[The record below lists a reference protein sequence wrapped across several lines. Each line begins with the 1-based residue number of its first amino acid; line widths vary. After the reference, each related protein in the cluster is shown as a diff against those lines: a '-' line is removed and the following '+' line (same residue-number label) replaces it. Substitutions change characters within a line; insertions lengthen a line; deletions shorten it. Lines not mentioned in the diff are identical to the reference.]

1 MNDHILNM
9 LKADLTVLDKLEI
22 KPNFADLARKY
33 KMDYR
38 TVKKYYEGYEGKPK
52 NRKTKSKL
60 DPYASIIEEK
70 LSISRIS
77 HKGIYRML
85 LSQYGEK
92 EIGSYTNFM
101 SYCKKNKLSHG
112 RISAGNPK
120 YETEPGDLAE
130 VDWKESIKLYNRSG
144 EFFEVNIFHIVLKF
158 SRYSYI
164 ELTLSKEQNVLLR
177 VLINSFRFFRGVPN
191 RLLFDNMSTVAIV
204 GGKKKKIHPRIV
216 QFSKDFGFE
225 ARLCRAR
232 SPETKGTNEARN
244 KILDTVRAYD
254 HEFDTYE
261 ELSDIVA
268 QLNSS
273 MNISRC
279 AGTNIS
285 PVLLY
290 YKEKEYLH
298 PMPRREIVESYLE
311 PAKVKVANTQLIYY
325 KGCQYSVDR
334 SLINEYVQPEEFN
347 GKLYLYYKGKCIASH
362 SLTSNPINYASEHY
376 TQLMSYKVK
385 QEDIESTVSRNLEI
399 MNQLNEIRKVDI
411 QRSKAFETAE
421 GMIAYIIQET
431 RHNAWIIRFLSS
443 LNEKEKAVFYQEMKK
458 LYPFVKDESQFY
470 LAFKHA
476 LDRNR
481 LKKLRFDFWLL
492 QENCNYDF
500 LNDDGYEEIGNEFQK
515 DIEEYYSDRIENETK
530 LNKEEQNDI
539 YDTESDLPF

>member
-1 MNDHILNM
+1 
-9 LKADLTVLDKLEI
+9 
-22 KPNFADLARKY
+22 
-33 KMDYR
+33 
-38 TVKKYYEGYEGKPK
+38 
-52 NRKTKSKL
+52 
-60 DPYASIIEEK
+60 
-70 LSISRIS
+70 
-77 HKGIYRML
+77 
-85 LSQYGEK
+85 
-92 EIGSYTNFM
+92 
-101 SYCKKNKLSHG
+101 
-112 RISAGNPK
+112 
-120 YETEPGDLAE
+120 
-130 VDWKESIKLYNRSG
+130 
-144 EFFEVNIFHIVLKF
+144 
-158 SRYSYI
+158 
-164 ELTLSKEQNVLLR
+164 
-177 VLINSFRFFRGVPN
+177 
-191 RLLFDNMSTVAIV
+191 MSTVAIV
-204 GGKKKKIHPRIV
+204 GGKTKKIHPRIV

-232 SPETKGTNEARN
+232 SPETKGTKEARN

-261 ELSDIVA
+261 ELSDIVV

-279 AGTNIS
+279 AGTSIS

-334 SLINEYVQPEEFN
+334 SLINEYVQPKEFN

-376 TQLMSYKVK
+376 TQLMGCKVK

-411 QRSKAFETAE
+411 QRSRAFETAE

-443 LNEKEKAVFYQEMKK
+443 LNEKETAVFYQEMKK

>member
-1 MNDHILNM
+1 
-9 LKADLTVLDKLEI
+9 
-22 KPNFADLARKY
+22 
-33 KMDYR
+33 
-38 TVKKYYEGYEGKPK
+38 
-52 NRKTKSKL
+52 
-60 DPYASIIEEK
+60 
-70 LSISRIS
+70 
-77 HKGIYRML
+77 
-85 LSQYGEK
+85 
-92 EIGSYTNFM
+92 
-101 SYCKKNKLSHG
+101 
-112 RISAGNPK
+112 
-120 YETEPGDLAE
+120 
-130 VDWKESIKLYNRSG
+130 
-144 EFFEVNIFHIVLKF
+144 
-158 SRYSYI
+158 
-164 ELTLSKEQNVLLR
+164 
-177 VLINSFRFFRGVPN
+177 
-191 RLLFDNMSTVAIV
+191 MSTVAIV
-204 GGKKKKIHPRIV
+204 GGKTKKIHPRIV

-261 ELSDIVA
+261 ELSDIVV

-285 PVLLY
+285 LVLLY

-376 TQLMSYKVK
+376 TQLMGHKVK

-399 MNQLNEIRKVDI
+399 MNQLNEMRKVDI

-443 LNEKEKAVFYQEMKK
+443 LNEKETAVFYQEMKK

-481 LKKLRFDFWLL
+481 LKSLRFDFWLL

-530 LNKEEQNDI
+530 LKEEQNDI